1 MKQNNMYFRIEDLNH
16 GNRRKSER
24 IIWSLQGIFENGKV
38 TLQKGDWNKEFA
50 DQLVNFPNAQMHDDL
65 VDSLAYIQQIA
76 QTEVVFDT
84 DIEEEYQSLDVVS
97 GY

>member
-1 MKQNNMYFRIEDLNH
+1 MLA
-16 GNRRKSER
+16 KSLKKRENELANAKR
-24 IIWSLQGIFENGKV
+24 QLKILSQGIFENGKV

-84 DIEEEYQSLDVVS
+84 EIEEEYQSLDLVS